1 MITKIFLTVLSLVVA
16 WILFS
21 GLDIIYLAST
31 EEEPAFVMIMFNP
44 LVSTLSMIIVGFFIG
59 LLLNLSNTQ
68 KS

>member
-21 GLDIIYLAST
+21 ELLVTYSPPT
-31 EEEPAFVMIMFNP
+31 EEEKAFVMIMFNP
-44 LVSTLSMIIVGFFIG
+44 VGSTLSLIIVGFFIG
-59 LLLNLSNTQ
+59 LLLNLSNRQ

>member
-21 GLDIIYLAST
+21 ELMVTYLAST

-44 LVSTLSMIIVGFFIG
+44 LGSTLSMIIVGFFIG